1 VFMYQGCAVSWR
13 SKLQP
18 IVTLSSTEA
27 EYVALC
33 SAAQEAVYLRRLF
46 KSIGEVQTDAA
57 LIYEDNMSTL
67 ALALREQADT
77 SDRTKHID
85 VRYHFIRELSTSNQ
99 VRLEHVATQYQLAD
113 MLTKDLDKVKFKY
126 FSGLV
131 MNIQM

>member
-1 VFMYQGCAVSWR
+1 
-13 SKLQP
+13 
-18 IVTLSSTEA
+18 
-27 EYVALC
+27 
-33 SAAQEAVYLRRLF
+33 
-46 KSIGEVQTDAA
+46 
-57 LIYEDNMSTL
+57 MSTL

-85 VRYHFIRELSTSNQ
+85 VRYHFTRELSTSNQ